1 MTLLHN
7 ATLNDKA
14 VDITI
19 VGGLIDSIMHV
30 DTRPRQPQA
39 AATPSN
45 LEGEPDCNRGNR
57 RSATDSGASHSSP
70 KLGEV
75 AQRAGGVCKEI
86 IDCSGLSVFPG
97 LCNMHSHA
105 PMTLFRGLGDDQPL
119 DVWLNKY
126 IWPAE
131 QKLTDEL
138 VYQGTLQACR
148 EMLASGTTAFND
160 MYFRLPAM
168 AQAVRDSGIRA
179 RLGLNVFGDGEE
191 IDDIL
196 RRGVPLCTPNP
207 DGVSGVHGGTP
218 LLSIAPHSIY
228 TVTAKGLRRCADA
241 CKDLGLPMH
250 IHMSETQKEVD
261 DCLREHGC
269 RPWEWLDKLGI
280 LDKLGKNI
288 IAAHCLH
295 LSEEEIRLIGDHG
308 ITCVHCPNSN
318 LKLGS
323 GYRFPMLELL
333 DAGARVALGTD
344 GSASSN
350 NLDMIEVMKTAAL
363 LQKGWRGDPTV
374 VPAAQIL
381 AIAALGHTIA
391 PGQPA
396 CLFLST
402 AKSLSDL
409 VYASHGDS
417 VALTLVDGKIVYR
430 RELKIEN

>member
-1 MTLLHN
+1 MSLLLHN
-7 ATLNDKA
+7 AMLNGKA

-19 VGGLIDSIMHV
+19 VDGLIV
-30 DTRPRQPQA
+30 
-39 AATPSN
+39 N
-45 LEGEPDCNRGNR
+45 GECGPD
-57 RSATDSGASHSSP
+57 AD
-70 KLGEV
+70 V
-75 AQRAGGVCKEI
+75 
-86 IDCSGLSVFPG
+86 IDCTGLAVFPG
-97 LCNMHSHA
+97 LMNMHSHA

-131 QKLTDEL
+131 QKLNDGL

-179 RLGLNVFGDGEE
+179 RLGLNVFGDADNLNE
-191 IDDIL
+191 IEKL
-196 RRGVPLCTPNP
+196 LTLNSKPLTF
-207 DGVSGVHGGTP
+207 
-218 LLSIAPHSIY
+218 SIAPHSIY
-228 TVTAKGLRRCADA
+228 TVSEKGLRRCADA
-241 CKDLGLPMH
+241 CRDLHLPMH

-269 RPWEWLDKLGI
+269 RPWEYLDKLGI
-280 LDKLGKNI
+280 LDQLGENI

-295 LSEEEIRLIGDHG
+295 LSDSEIRLIGDHH

-323 GYRFPMLELL
+323 GYRFQMLELI
-333 DAGARVALGTD
+333 DAGANVMLGTD

-363 LQKGWRGDPTV
+363 LQKGWRMDPSA
-374 VPAAQIL
+374 VPADLIL
-381 AIAALGHTIA
+381 RLATGGHTIA

-396 CLFLST
+396 CLFL
-402 AKSLSDL
+402 AKLNTSETSQSENNTTSNL
-409 VYASHGDS
+409 VYATHGEN
-417 VALTLVDGKIVYR
+417 VKLTIVDGKIVYNN
-430 RELKIEN
+430 L

>member
-1 MTLLHN
+1 MSLFLHN
-7 ATLNDKA
+7 AMLNGKA

-19 VGGLIDSIMHV
+19 VDGLIV
-30 DTRPRQPQA
+30 
-39 AATPSN
+39 N
-45 LEGEPDCNRGNR
+45 GECGPD
-57 RSATDSGASHSSP
+57 AD
-70 KLGEV
+70 V
-75 AQRAGGVCKEI
+75 
-86 IDCSGLSVFPG
+86 IDCTGLAVFPG
-97 LCNMHSHA
+97 LMNMHSHA

-131 QKLTDEL
+131 QKLNDDL

-179 RLGLNVFGDGEE
+179 RLGLNVFGDADNLNE
-191 IDDIL
+191 IEKL
-196 RRGVPLCTPNP
+196 LTLNSKPLTF
-207 DGVSGVHGGTP
+207 
-218 LLSIAPHSIY
+218 SIAPHSIY
-228 TVTAKGLRRCADA
+228 TVSEKGLRRCADA
-241 CKDLGLPMH
+241 CRDLHLPMH

-269 RPWEWLDKLGI
+269 RPWEYLDKLGI
-280 LDKLGKNI
+280 LDQLGENI

-295 LSEEEIRLIGDHG
+295 LSDSEIRLIGDHH

-323 GYRFPMLELL
+323 GYRFQMLELI
-333 DAGARVALGTD
+333 DAGANVMLGTD

-363 LQKGWRGDPTV
+363 LQKGWRMDPSA
-374 VPAAQIL
+374 VPADLIL
-381 AIAALGHTIA
+381 RLATGGHTIA

-396 CLFLST
+396 CLFL
-402 AKSLSDL
+402 AKLNTSETSQSENNTTSNL
-409 VYASHGDS
+409 VYATHGEN
-417 VALTLVDGKIVYR
+417 VKLTIVDGKIVYNN
-430 RELKIEN
+430 L

>member
-1 MTLLHN
+1 MSLLLHN
-7 ATLNDKA
+7 AMLNGKA

-19 VGGLIDSIMHV
+19 VDGLIV
-30 DTRPRQPQA
+30 
-39 AATPSN
+39 N
-45 LEGEPDCNRGNR
+45 GECGPD
-57 RSATDSGASHSSP
+57 AD
-70 KLGEV
+70 V
-75 AQRAGGVCKEI
+75 
-86 IDCSGLSVFPG
+86 IDCTGLAVFPG
-97 LCNMHSHA
+97 LMNMHSHA

-131 QKLTDEL
+131 QKLNDDL

-179 RLGLNVFGDGEE
+179 RLGLNVFGDADNLNE
-191 IDDIL
+191 IEKL
-196 RRGVPLCTPNP
+196 LTLNSKPLTF
-207 DGVSGVHGGTP
+207 
-218 LLSIAPHSIY
+218 SIAPHSIY
-228 TVTAKGLRRCADA
+228 TVSEKGLRRCADA
-241 CKDLGLPMH
+241 CRDLQLPMH

-269 RPWEWLDKLGI
+269 RPWEYLDKLGI
-280 LDKLGKNI
+280 LDQLGENI

-295 LSEEEIRLIGDHG
+295 LSDSEIRLIGDHH

-323 GYRFPMLELL
+323 GYRFQMLELL
-333 DAGARVALGTD
+333 DAGANVMLGTD

-363 LQKGWRGDPTV
+363 LQKGWRMDPSA
-374 VPAAQIL
+374 VPADLIL
-381 AIAALGHTIA
+381 RFATGGHTIA

-396 CLFLST
+396 CLFL
-402 AKSLSDL
+402 AKLNTSETSQSGNNTTSNL
-409 VYASHGDS
+409 VYATHG
-417 VALTLVDGKIVYR
+417 
-430 RELKIEN
+430 ENVK

>member
-1 MTLLHN
+1 
-7 ATLNDKA
+7 
-14 VDITI
+14 
-19 VGGLIDSIMHV
+19 
-30 DTRPRQPQA
+30 
-39 AATPSN
+39 
-45 LEGEPDCNRGNR
+45 
-57 RSATDSGASHSSP
+57 
-70 KLGEV
+70 
-75 AQRAGGVCKEI
+75 
-86 IDCSGLSVFPG
+86 
-97 LCNMHSHA
+97 MHSHA

-119 DVWLNKY
+119 DRWLNDY

-138 VYQGTLQACR
+138 VYKGTLQACR

-168 AQAVRDSGIRA
+168 AQAVRESGIRA
-179 RLGLNVFGDGEE
+179 MLGLNVFSDGDELDG
-191 IDDIL
+191 IDEVM
-196 RRGVPLCTPNP
+196 RRCK
-207 DGVSGVHGGTP
+207 DSGTR
-218 LLSIAPHSIY
+218 LSIAPHSVY
-228 TVTAKGLRRCADA
+228 TVTERGLRHSAEA
-241 CKDLGLPMH
+241 CKALGLPMH
-250 IHMSETQKEVD
+250 IHMSETRKEVN

-269 RPWEWLDKLGI
+269 RPWEWLDRLGI
-280 LDKLGKNI
+280 LDMLGSNI

-295 LSEEEIRLIGDHG
+295 LSENEIKLIGDHH

-333 DAGARVALGTD
+333 EAGAYVTLGTD

-374 VPAAQIL
+374 VPASQIL
-381 AIAALGHTIA
+381 SLATLGHTVA

-396 CLFLST
+396 CMFLST

-409 VYASHGDS
+409 VYSCHGDS
-417 VALTLVDGKIVYR
+417 VITTIVGGKIVYH
-430 RELKIEN
+430 K

>member
-1 MTLLHN
+1 MEIENQQLIISNALLDG
-7 ATLNDKA
+7 AF

-19 VGGLIDSIMHV
+19 GKGIIVNIA
-30 DTRPRQPQA
+30 P
-39 AATPSN
+39 
-45 LEGEPDCNRGNR
+45 
-57 RSATDSGASHSSP
+57 
-70 KLGEV
+70 
-75 AQRAGGVCKEI
+75 AGGAPMGDQT
-86 IDCSGLSVFPG
+86 IDAHGLAVFPG

-119 DVWLNKY
+119 EVWLNDY

-131 QKLTDEL
+131 QQLTDEL

-168 AQAVRDSGIRA
+168 AQAVHDSGIRA
-179 RLGLNVFGDGEE
+179 MLGFNVFGDGE
-191 IDDIL
+191 DLDNFQFSTLNSQFSTLNSQFSIL
-196 RRGVPLCTPNP
+196 N
-207 DGVSGVHGGTP
+207 SHF
-218 LLSIAPHSIY
+218 SIAPHSIY
-228 TVTAKGLRRCADA
+228 TVSEKGLRRCADA
-241 CKDLGLPMH
+241 CLELGRPMH

-269 RPWEWLDKLGI
+269 RPWEWLDRLGI
-280 LDKLGKNI
+280 LDKLGQHI

-295 LSEEEIRLIGDHG
+295 LSENEIKLIGDHG

-333 DAGARVALGTD
+333 DAGAHVALGTD

-381 AIAALGHTIA
+381 SLATLGHTIA
-391 PGQPA
+391 AGQPA
-396 CLFLST
+396 CLFL
-402 AKSLSDL
+402 ADVKSLSDL

-417 VALTLVDGKIVYR
+417 VVLTMVDGKVVYNNQ
-430 RELKIEN
+430 EFEN

>member
-1 MTLLHN
+1 MESGKLLLHN
-7 ATLNDKA
+7 VLLDGTV
-14 VDITI
+14 VDVVIAD
-19 VGGLIDSIMHV
+19 GLIESIGKSEV
-30 DTRPRQPQA
+30 
-39 AATPSN
+39 
-45 LEGEPDCNRGNR
+45 EGGTTVEGNGFPL
-57 RSATDSGASHSSP
+57 STFHFN
-70 KLGEV
+70 
-75 AQRAGGVCKEI
+75 
-86 IDCSGLSVFPG
+86 LSVFPG

-119 DVWLNKY
+119 NVWLNEY

-138 VYQGTLQACR
+138 VYRGTLQACR

-168 AQAVRDSGIRA
+168 ARAVTDSGIRA
-179 RLGLNVFGDGEE
+179 RLGLNVFGDGGELDT
-191 IDDIL
+191 IDGL
-196 RRGVPLCTPNP
+196 MKLGVP
-207 DGVSGVHGGTP
+207 V
-218 LLSIAPHSIY
+218 SIAPHSIY
-228 TVTAKGLRRCADA
+228 TVTEKGLRRCADA
-241 CKDLGLPMH
+241 CKELGLPMH
-250 IHMSETQKEVD
+250 IHMSETQKEVN

-269 RPWEWLDKLGI
+269 RPWEYLDSIGI
-280 LDKLGKNI
+280 LDKMGDNI

-295 LSEEEIRLIGDHG
+295 LSDSEIRLIGDHHV
-308 ITCVHCPNSN
+308 ICVHCPNSN

-323 GYRFPMLELL
+323 GYRFPMLELM

-381 AIAALGHTIA
+381 QLATLGHTIA

-396 CLFLST
+396 CLFL
-402 AKSLSDL
+402 ADVNSLSDL

-417 VALTLVDGKIVYR
+417 VVMTFVDGRMVYTR
-430 RELKIEN
+430 PTRTNE

>member
-1 MTLLHN
+1 MESGKLLLHN
-7 ATLNDKA
+7 VLLDGDV

-19 VGGLIDSIMHV
+19 ADGLISRIDKTNV
-30 DTRPRQPQA
+30 
-39 AATPSN
+39 
-45 LEGEPDCNRGNR
+45 G
-57 RSATDSGASHSSP
+57 SGTVVEED
-70 KLGEV
+70 EV
-75 AQRAGGVCKEI
+75 
-86 IDCSGLSVFPG
+86 SLFNFPFSLSVFPG

-105 PMTLFRGLGDDQPL
+105 PMTLFRGMGDDQPL

-138 VYQGTLQACR
+138 VYEGTLQACR
-148 EMLASGTTAFND
+148 EMRASGTTAFND

-168 AQAVRDSGIRA
+168 ACAVKESGIRA
-179 RLGLNVFGDGEE
+179 QLGLNFFGDAEE
-191 IDDIL
+191 IDCVNVLL
-196 RRGVPLCTPNP
+196 REC
-207 DGVSGVHGGTP
+207 VSENIR
-218 LLSIAPHSIY
+218 LSIAPHSIY
-228 TVTAKGLRRCADA
+228 TVSEKGLRRCADA
-241 CKDLGLPMH
+241 CKEYGLPMH

-261 DCLREHGC
+261 DCMREHGC

-280 LDKLGKNI
+280 LDKLGQSI

-295 LSEEEIRLIGDHG
+295 LSDNEIRLIGDHG

-323 GYRFPMLELL
+323 GYRFQMLELL
-333 DAGARVALGTD
+333 AAGAKVALGTD

-374 VPAAQIL
+374 VPAKQIL
-381 AIAALGHTIA
+381 DIATLGHTIA

-396 CLFLST
+396 SLFLT
-402 AKSLSDL
+402 MAKSLSDL
-409 VYASHGDS
+409 VYASHGDN
-417 VALTLVDGKIVYR
+417 VKLTMVDGRVVY
-430 RELKIEN
+430 KN

>member
-1 MTLLHN
+1 MEGETIIISNALLDD
-7 ATLNDKA
+7 AF

-19 VGGLIDSIMHV
+19 DKGIISHVEPHTSHPSPLTSHLIEAAGL
-30 DTRPRQPQA
+30 A
-39 AATPSN
+39 
-45 LEGEPDCNRGNR
+45 
-57 RSATDSGASHSSP
+57 
-70 KLGEV
+70 
-75 AQRAGGVCKEI
+75 
-86 IDCSGLSVFPG
+86 VFPG

-105 PMTLFRGLGDDQPL
+105 PMTLFRGMGDDQPL
-119 DVWLNKY
+119 DVWLNDY

-131 QKLTDEL
+131 QKLTDDL
-138 VYQGTLQACR
+138 VYRGTLQACR
-148 EMLASGTTAFND
+148 EMLSTGTTAFND

-168 AQAVRDSGIRA
+168 AQAVKESGMRA
-179 RLGLNVFGDGEE
+179 LLGFNVFGDGEE
-191 IDDIL
+191 LENFQFSIF
-196 RRGVPLCTPNP
+196 NFQF
-207 DGVSGVHGGTP
+207 
-218 LLSIAPHSIY
+218 SIAPHSIY
-228 TVTAKGLRRCADA
+228 TVSEKGLRRCAEA
-241 CKDLGLPMH
+241 CVRLGRPMH

-269 RPWEWLDKLGI
+269 RPWEYLDRLGI
-280 LDKLGKNI
+280 LDKLGRNI

-295 LSEEEIRLIGDHG
+295 LSDNEIRLIGEHG

-374 VPAAQIL
+374 VPASQIL
-381 AIAALGHTIA
+381 QLATLGHTIA

-396 CLFLST
+396 CLFLVK

-409 VYASHGDS
+409 IYATHGES
-417 VALTLVDGKIVYR
+417 VALTMVDGKIVYR
-430 RELKIEN
+430 K

>member
-1 MTLLHN
+1 MTIGNALL
-7 ATLNDKA
+7 DGQA
-14 VDITI
+14 VDIVINGTTI
-19 VGGLIDSIMHV
+19 ESVTPHSPCAVDIDAHGL
-30 DTRPRQPQA
+30 A
-39 AATPSN
+39 
-45 LEGEPDCNRGNR
+45 
-57 RSATDSGASHSSP
+57 
-70 KLGEV
+70 
-75 AQRAGGVCKEI
+75 
-86 IDCSGLSVFPG
+86 VFPG

-119 DVWLNKY
+119 DVWLNDY

-131 QKLTDEL
+131 QKLTDEK

-168 AQAVRDSGIRA
+168 AQAVSESGIRA
-179 RLGLNVFGDGEE
+179 RLGFNVFGDAEE
-191 IDDIL
+191 CL
-196 RRGVPLCTPNP
+196 NAE
-207 DGVSGVHGGTP
+207 
-218 LLSIAPHSIY
+218 LLECLSAGAAKAQTIKQSNNQAIEYSIAPHSIY
-228 TVTAKGLRRCADA
+228 TVSGKGLRRCADA
-241 CKDLGLPMH
+241 CTEMHLPMH

-261 DCLREHGC
+261 NCLREHGC

-280 LDKLGKNI
+280 LDLLGSNI

-295 LSEEEIRLIGDHG
+295 LSDNEIKLIGDHG

-333 DAGARVALGTD
+333 ESGARVALGTD

-350 NLDMIEVMKTAAL
+350 NLDMVEVMKTAAL

-374 VPAAQIL
+374 VPATQIL
-381 AIAALGHTIA
+381 EIAALGHTIA

-396 CLFLST
+396 CLFL
-402 AKSLSDL
+402 ANVGSLSDL

-417 VALTLVDGKIVYR
+417 VRLTMVDGKVVY
-430 RELKIEN
+430 KHNNN

>member
-1 MTLLHN
+1 MGGETLIINN
-7 ATLNDKA
+7 AILNGKA

-19 VGGLIDSIMHV
+19 VDGLINDI
-30 DTRPRQPQA
+30 QPHIN
-39 AATPSN
+39 TSLLPG
-45 LEGEPDCNRGNR
+45 EG
-57 RSATDSGASHSSP
+57 
-70 KLGEV
+70 
-75 AQRAGGVCKEI
+75 QGVRL
-86 IDCSGLSVFPG
+86 DASGLAIFPG

-119 DVWLNKY
+119 NVWLNEY

-138 VYQGTLQACR
+138 VYRGTLQACR

-168 AQAVRDSGIRA
+168 ARAVTDSGIHA
-179 RLGLNVFGDGEE
+179 RLGLNVFGDGGELDT
-191 IDDIL
+191 IDEL
-196 RRGVPLCTPNP
+196 MRLGVP
-207 DGVSGVHGGTP
+207 V
-218 LLSIAPHSIY
+218 SIAPHSIY
-228 TVTAKGLRRCADA
+228 TVTEKGLRRCADA
-241 CKDLGLPMH
+241 CKELGLPMH
-250 IHMSETQKEVD
+250 IHMSETQKEVN
-261 DCLREHGC
+261 DCLHEHGC
-269 RPWEWLDKLGI
+269 RPWEYLDSIGI
-280 LDKLGKNI
+280 LDKLEDNI

-295 LSEEEIRLIGDHG
+295 LSDNEIRLIGDHHV
-308 ITCVHCPNSN
+308 TCVHCPNSN

-350 NLDMIEVMKTAAL
+350 NLDMIEVMKTATL

-374 VPAAQIL
+374 VPASQIL
-381 AIAALGHTIA
+381 QLATLGHTIA

-396 CLFLST
+396 CLFL
-402 AKSLSDL
+402 ADVNSLSDL

-417 VALTLVDGKIVYR
+417 VRLTMVDGKVVYR
-430 RELKIEN
+430 R